1 MMFTIQICFGY
12 SLFIKKE
19 RKKKKHYLLTSKFL
33 SHFFLPL
40 SFLSFS
46 HCFVQLPRSALERI
60 VQEAKV
66 LRAHGRCTVTEQ

>member
-1 MMFTIQICFGY
+1 MVFTIQIFGY

-19 RKKKKHYLLTSKFL
+19 RKKKHLLTSKFDFSL
-33 SHFFLPL
+33 SLFSFL

-46 HCFVQLPRSALERI
+46 HCFVRLPRSALERI

>member
-1 MMFTIQICFGY
+1 MVFIIQIFGY

-19 RKKKKHYLLTSKFL
+19 RKKKASVNKQIWFL
-33 SHFFLPL
+33 SLFSFL

-46 HCFVQLPRSALERI
+46 HCFVRLPRSALERI